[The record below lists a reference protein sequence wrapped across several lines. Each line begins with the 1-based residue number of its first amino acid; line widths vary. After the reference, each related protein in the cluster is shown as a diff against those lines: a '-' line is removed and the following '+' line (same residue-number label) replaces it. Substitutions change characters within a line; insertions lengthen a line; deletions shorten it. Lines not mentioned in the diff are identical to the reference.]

1 MSLNKPE
8 GIMTTPVVKPERFD
22 LDRFSTG
29 ISYVESSGGK
39 NMYSTTSSA
48 TGKHQFLYEA
58 IKDHPAMGG
67 ATQEQF
73 AEDDE
78 LQNTIFKVAYEE
90 GLTAPSYK
98 RNIIDLT
105 KDYKADLGDKWNF
118 RPDELAALTH
128 FLGRQGTRNYLASL
142 RDGTA
147 FGVPGVNKT
156 PEDYLKA
163 YNEGLKSYKPR
174 PEAAP
179 PVQRYPQSKS
189 RMETLIS
196 LTGRSVK

>member
-1 MSLNKPE
+1 MSLNKPA
-8 GIMTTPVVKPERFD
+8 GIMNTPAVKPESFD
-22 LDRFSTG
+22 IDKFSTG

-39 NMYSTTSSA
+39 NMFSKTSSA

-67 ATQEQF
+67 ASQQEF
-73 AEDDE
+73 GTNEG
-78 LQNTIFKVAYEE
+78 LQDTMFKLAYEE
-90 GLTAPSYK
+90 GLNAPSVK
-98 RNIIDLT
+98 RNIKDLT

-118 RPDELAALTH
+118 RPDEIGALTH

-156 PEDYLKA
+156 PEAYLKS
-163 YNEGLKSYKPR
+163 YNEGLKGYKPKSKPSAN
-174 PEAAP
+174 PEFK
-179 PVQRYPQSKS
+179 SKI
-189 RMETLIS
+189 ETMLS
-196 LTGRSVK
+196 LFGTSVK